1 MLADL
6 QALGA
11 LQQEQE
17 RALRAGDAER
27 VEQLC
32 SRGQE
37 LIDRLGAAAPEGAG
51 DIDAARALAPELRE
65 AQARIEALA
74 GEMRRAILD
83 QLRTL
88 GPGREAL
95 ASYRPPS
102 RDNARWVDR
111 AH

>member
-1 MLADL
+1 LLADL
-6 QALGA
+6 QALRA

-27 VEQLC
+27 VEHLC
-32 SRGQE
+32 ARGE
-37 LIDRLGAAAPEGAG
+37 EIIARIGTVAPGGSADR
-51 DIDAARALAPELRE
+51 DAARALAPEVRE
-65 AQARIEALA
+65 SQARLETLA
-74 GEMRRAILD
+74 AEMRRAILER
-83 QLRTL
+83 LRTL

-102 RDNARWVDR
+102 RDNARWVDG